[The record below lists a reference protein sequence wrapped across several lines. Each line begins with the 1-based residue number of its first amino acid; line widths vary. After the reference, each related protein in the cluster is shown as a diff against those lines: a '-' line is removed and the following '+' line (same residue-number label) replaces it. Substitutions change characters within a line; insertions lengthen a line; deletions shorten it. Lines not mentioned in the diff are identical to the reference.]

1 MAQAIPYLAFNGTCA
16 EAMRFYERALGL
28 GAKLEMMMS
37 GADSPIAAQIPKEHA
52 QRILHARLRFD
63 DGSYIYAGDAPVHMP
78 YDGMKGVTI
87 TMSYPS
93 TAEGER
99 VFKILSEGGTVI
111 MPFQPTFWAKSAG
124 MLTDK
129 FGTSWNINGEVLI

>member
-37 GADSPIAAQIPKEHA
+37 GADSPMAAQIPKEHA
-52 QRILHARLRFD
+52 HRILHARLRFD
-63 DGSYIYAGDAPVHMP
+63 DGSYIYAGDAPAHMP

-93 TAEGER
+93 IAEGER

-129 FGTSWNINGEVLI
+129 FGTAWNINGEVLI